1 MPDESLR
8 YLALNCSLKPGGEDS
23 STDALLGHVIR
34 IAEDQ
39 GAIGKSVRVRDY
51 DVAFGV
57 TSDEGQGD
65 QWPEIRAMLLDAD
78 LLIFGTPIWLGHP
91 ASVSQMVLER
101 MDAFLGEPDA
111 RKQMAPVDRVAVV
124 AVVGNEDGAHH
135 VGAEL
140 FQGLNDVGYTI
151 PAGGMTYWVGEAM
164 HKTDFKDVSPTP
176 EKTISA
182 AGTMIRNGLHLARQ
196 LKDKPY
202 PTLAK

>member
-1 MPDESLR
+1 MPVEPIR
-8 YLALNCSLKPGGEDS
+8 YLALNCSLKSGGEES
-23 STDALLGHVIR
+23 STDALLGHIVR
-34 IAEDQ
+34 FAEEH
-39 GAIGKSVRVRDY
+39 GAIGKTVRVRDY
-51 DVAFGV
+51 DIAFGV
-57 TSDEGQGD
+57 TSDEGEGD
-65 QWPEIRAMLLDAD
+65 RWPEVRAMILDSD
-78 LLIFGTPIWLGHP
+78 LLIFATPIWLGHP

-101 MDAFLGEPDA
+101 MDAFLGEVDA

-182 AGTMIRNGLHLARQ
+182 AKTMIRNGLHLARQ
-196 LKDKPY
+196 LKEHGY
-202 PTLAK
+202 PSLAD